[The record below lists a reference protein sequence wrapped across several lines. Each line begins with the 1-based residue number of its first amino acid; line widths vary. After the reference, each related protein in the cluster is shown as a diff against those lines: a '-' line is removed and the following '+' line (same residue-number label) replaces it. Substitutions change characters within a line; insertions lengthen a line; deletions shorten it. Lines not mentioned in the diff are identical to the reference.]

1 MSGMQ
6 VRRIADI
13 ASEPWRNGGGFTKTL
28 AAKPDRWRVS
38 LAEIQRDGP
47 YSRFEG
53 ISRISLVLRGGG
65 VRLEHANTVVTLLS
79 AEAVEYDGAPAWQ
92 ATLID
97 GPVTALNVMFPASHP
112 KPRVAAV
119 SSTTNVQPGCK
130 AVIVALD
137 GGCSLSGP
145 AFAEPCV
152 IEAGHVV
159 IVDDTRQLFTVTPTL
174 TTSTAAGGG
183 PFPVLVTLGPVAA
196 ASQD

>member
-6 VRRIADI
+6 IRRMIDI
-13 ASEPWRNGGGFTKTL
+13 ASEQWRNGGGFTKTL
-28 AAKPDRWRVS
+28 AANADQWRVS
-38 LAEIQRDGP
+38 LAEVQRDGP

-65 VRLEHANTVVTLLS
+65 VRLEHADTVVTVQT

-97 GPVTALNVMFPASHP
+97 GPVTALNVMFPVSHP
-112 KPRVAAV
+112 RPRVEVV
-119 SSTTNVQPGCK
+119 SCATHVQPGCN
-130 AVIVALD
+130 AIIVALD
-137 GGCSLSGP
+137 SGCSISGP

-159 IVDDTRQLFTVTPTL
+159 TFDDARRPFTVTPTFK
-174 TTSTAAGGG
+174 TSRAAGGVR
-183 PFPVLVTLGPVAA
+183 FPVLVTIRAA
-196 ASQD
+196 AESQD